1 MGLIQAVI
9 GAIIAWIVPK
19 LLDHL
24 LAKEKRES
32 GAEADLVSAFP
43 WVRWCVAHTIAGG
56 VGGFLSGALGATGL
70 NTPGGVG
77 NWTIFGVAIGIAQWI
92 VLKRYNNFGPF
103 WAVASALG
111 WSVWSIFQV
120 AQAPGYLGWSA
131 VGLAVG
137 ILQWVVLRRERD
149 RAYFWVP
156 ANIMAWLVAG
166 TLGFAVGMGLLSAQV
181 PFAPAWV
188 VGWSAVGLF
197 GSIILG
203 WVLGR
208 MPNREVKPST

>member
-1 MGLIQAVI
+1 MEFMQAVI
-9 GAIIAWIVPK
+9 GAVIAWVVPK
-19 LLDHL
+19 LLEHL
-24 LAKEKRES
+24 LAKGKRES
-32 GAEADLVSAFP
+32 GAEVDLVSAFP
-43 WVRWCVAHTIAGG
+43 WTRWCVAHTIAGG

-77 NWTIFGVAIGIAQWI
+77 NWTVFGVAIGIAQWI

-111 WSVWSIFQV
+111 WSVWSIFQA

-131 VGLAVG
+131 VGLTVG

-166 TLGFAVGMGLLSAQV
+166 TLGFAVGKGLLFAQV
-181 PFAPAWV
+181 PFTTAWV

-197 GSIILG
+197 GSVILG

-208 MPNREVKPST
+208 MPNREVKPSA

>member
-1 MGLIQAVI
+1 MELIQAVI

-24 LAKEKRES
+24 LAKGKQES
-32 GAEADLVSAFP
+32 GAGTDLVSAFP
-43 WVRWCVAHTIAGG
+43 WTRWCVAHTIAGG
-56 VGGFLSGALGATGL
+56 VGGFLSGVLGLIGL

-77 NWTIFGVAIGIAQWI
+77 NWSVFGVAIGIAQWI

-111 WSVWSIFQV
+111 WSVWSIFQA

-131 VGLAVG
+131 VGFAVG
-137 ILQWVVLRRERD
+137 ILQWVVLRRERN

-156 ANIMAWLVAG
+156 ANVIAWLVAG
-166 TLGFAVGMGLLSAQV
+166 TLGFAIGMGLLSAQA
-181 PFAPAWV
+181 PFSTAWV

-203 WVLGR
+203 WSLR
-208 MPNREVKPST
+208 HMPNKEVKPST

>member
-19 LLDHL
+19 LLDSL
-24 LAKEKRES
+24 LAKGKLES
-32 GAEADLVSAFP
+32 GSRADLLSAFP
-43 WVRWCVAHTIAGG
+43 WTRWCVAHTIAGG
-56 VGGFLSGALGATGL
+56 AGGFLSGALGAAGL

-77 NWTIFGVAIGIAQWI
+77 NWTVFGVTIGIAQWI

-111 WSVWSIFQV
+111 WSVWSIFQA
-120 AQAPGYLGWSA
+120 AQAPGYLGWST
-131 VGLAVG
+131 VGLTVG
-137 ILQWVVLRRERD
+137 ILQWVVLRRERN

-156 ANIMAWLVAG
+156 ANIIAWLVAG

-181 PFAPAWV
+181 PFVTAWI
-188 VGWSAVGLF
+188 VGWSAVALF
-197 GSIILG
+197 GSVILG

-208 MPNREVKPST
+208 MPNK